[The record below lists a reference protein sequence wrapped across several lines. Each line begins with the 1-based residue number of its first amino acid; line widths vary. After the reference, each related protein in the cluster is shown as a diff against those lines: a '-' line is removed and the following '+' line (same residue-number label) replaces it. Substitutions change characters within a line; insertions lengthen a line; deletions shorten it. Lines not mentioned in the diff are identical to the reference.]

1 MASLK
6 FMEPISTNTILAL
19 AIFLVVYGLI
29 ITRNLRGINLPIWAI
44 MLMGAA
50 AVIFLQVIPIEQAY
64 QSINFDVIFFLL
76 GMFAL
81 VAGLEASGLL
91 YYCTAKILQYART
104 PAKVLAFILVVLGVM
119 SAFLINDT
127 IALVATPIVIGIAR
141 QMHVKAT
148 PLLICLAFAVTI
160 GSMMTPVGNPQNL
173 LISLES
179 GIAFPFLDFIK
190 YLALPT
196 FANFFVT
203 YYIVKWYYRKEFAT
217 ALIPNINASLSMIT
231 DLRLA
236 RTAAIITFIVI
247 IGFFTVGIVK
257 MFGLQFDMNF
267 SHVALVGGAALFAI
281 SPRRREII
289 GRINWTIIIF
299 FIAMFIVMDAL
310 WKNGVIN
317 LFTSALPALTY
328 SSSALS
334 ILNIIGVSVA
344 LSQVMSNVPF
354 VAIYL
359 KVMQNLGFSGLDTK
373 AWMALAGGSTLAGN
387 LTILGAASNVI
398 ILEAAEE
405 RKQTFSFVEFFK
417 IGAIVT
423 SVNIAILLAFLIVL
437 P

>member
-1 MASLK
+1 
-6 FMEPISTNTILAL
+6 MEPISLNTILAL
-19 AIFLVVYGLI
+19 IIFLAVYGLI
-29 ITRNLRGINLPIWAI
+29 ITRNFKGINLPIWAI
-44 MLMGAA
+44 MLMGAV
-50 AVIFLQVIPIEQAY
+50 AVIFLQIIPIEQAY
-64 QSINFDVIFFLL
+64 QAINFDVIFFLL

-91 YYCTAKILQYART
+91 HYCTAKILQYAKT
-104 PAKVLAFILVVLGVM
+104 PNRVLAFILVVLGLM

-141 QMHVKAT
+141 QMQVKAT

-179 GIAFPFLDFIK
+179 GIAFPFLDFVR

-217 ALIPNINASLSMIT
+217 AVMPSTNVSLNMIT

-236 RTAAIITFIVI
+236 KTSAIITSLVI
-247 IGFFTVGIVK
+247 IGFFIVGIVK
-257 MFGLQFDMNF
+257 MFGIHFDMNF
-267 SHVALVGGAALFAI
+267 NHVALVGGAALFAA
-281 SPRRREII
+281 SPKRKEVIK
-289 GRINWTIIIF
+289 GINWTIIIF

-310 WKNGVIN
+310 WKSGVIN
-317 LFTSALPALTY
+317 LFASALPVLTH
-328 SSSALS
+328 SSSLSS

-354 VAIYL
+354 VAVYL
-359 KVMQNLGFSGLDTK
+359 KVMQSLGFSGLDTK

-423 SVNIAILLAFLIVL
+423 SVNIAVLLAFLIIL

>member
-1 MASLK
+1 MST
-6 FMEPISTNTILAL
+6 ISAL
-19 AIFLVVYGLI
+19 AVFVAVYGLI
-29 ITRNLRGINLPIWAI
+29 IVRNVKGFNLPIWST

-50 AVIFLQVIPIEQAY
+50 AVIFLQIIPLQEVYYA
-64 QSINFDVIFFLL
+64 INFDVIFFLV
-76 GMFAL
+76 GMFAI
-81 VAGLEASGLL
+81 VSGLEASGLL
-91 YYCTAKILQYART
+91 HYLTVRILQYAKT
-104 PAKVLAFILVVLGVM
+104 PDRALAFILIILGIM

-127 IALVATPIVIGIAR
+127 IALVATPIVIGIAN
-141 QMHVKAT
+141 QMGIKPA
-148 PLLICLAFAVTI
+148 PLLISLAFAVTI

-190 YLALPT
+190 YLSLPT
-196 FANFFVT
+196 FANFFAT
-203 YYIVKWYYRKEFAT
+203 YYIIKRYYKKEFAIAT
-217 ALIPNINASLSMIT
+217 ISNVNISTNLVT

-236 RTAAIITFIVI
+236 KTSAIIAGIVI

-257 MFGLQFDMNF
+257 MFGISFDMNF

-289 GRINWTIIIF
+289 RRMNWTIILF
-299 FIAMFIVMDAL
+299 FVGMFILMDAL
-310 WKNGVIN
+310 WNSGVIG
-317 LFTSALPALTY
+317 LFASVLPVLTH
-328 SSSALS
+328 SNSPLS
-334 ILNIIGVSVA
+334 IINIIAVSIG

-354 VAIYL
+354 VAVYL
-359 KVMQNLGFSGLDTK
+359 KVMQSLGFSGMDTK

-405 RKQTFSFVEFFK
+405 RRQTFSFIEFLK

-423 SVNIAILLAFLIVL
+423 PVNIAILLAFLVVL